1 MIRNFLIL
9 MLALMSNFAMAQS
22 QSISGKI
29 TGVDKEALIGAT
41 VIIKETKQG
50 TVTDVN
56 GIFKI
61 ANVEKGDYTLNVN
74 FIGYKDF
81 VKQISVG
88 SEGLNLSL
96 NLEEDAQMIDQVVIA
111 TSYLDGQAKSLN
123 LQKKSL
129 NITNMVSAD
138 QVGKFPDANIGDAM
152 KRIPGITMQYDQGE
166 ARFGIIRGT
175 APGLNSVMIN
185 GERVPSAEGET
196 RAVQLD
202 LIPSDMIQSIEV
214 NKSVTPDMDADAIG
228 GAVNLKTREASS
240 QTRISATAASGYTPL
255 TDKPIWTGGLVFG
268 KRFFDDKLG
277 LVLSSSYNYREFGSD
292 NIEAEWD
299 EDDYVKELQIRKYR
313 VTRERKSIA
322 ANFDFKLNEKHT
334 FYLKGMYSQRNDWEN
349 RYKLKMEF
357 DEPNENGI
365 SEGKDT
371 KIYVETKGGSD
382 RDRVKNQRLEDQRTR
397 FFSLGAKHDF
407 SDILKVNWTAS
418 IAKASEERP
427 DERYIAYEYEGEEDD
442 NDEYI
447 SGSSPRVRNNFSN
460 PRRPK
465 ASLIDGADYSKFKLA
480 DLYEEQQYTEEID
493 KNLRIDFE
501 MPLSDVFTLK
511 YGARYRGKEKMRDN
525 RLNENESKVF
535 EDKYETMDLFPTSN
549 QTSEDF
555 MPGSEYKSGEFP
567 TREALGSLNPAI
579 FTKKDYEKV
588 AENYEA
594 TENISAGYVMGTFN
608 LGKLTAMTGLRI
620 ENTAIEYT
628 GYEFNKEKADEQE
641 DNYKPDVLNN
651 SKNYTNYLPAIHL
664 RYDINDN
671 FPIRFAWTNTLA
683 RPKYIDLVPYR
694 LVKEKRESL
703 EIGNPELEV
712 TKAMNFDL
720 TTEYYFQKVGLLSGG
735 LFYKRLNNFIYKYEI
750 DDFKDPVTGDTFD
763 EATQYKNGDNA
774 SLYGI
779 ELAAQHQLDYLPGL
793 LNGFVVYANYT
804 YTESEANYPHRE
816 EKTALEGTAGH
827 TWNASLA
834 YEKGGF
840 NARISA
846 NYTNSYIDEL
856 GDEAFEDEYY
866 DQQFFLDINASYAIN
881 NNWRVFAEAKNLTN
895 QPLRYF
901 QGTSERTFQ
910 EEFYGSSFNLGIKF
924 DLIK

>member
-1 MIRNFLIL
+1 MQTFTKSKNMIRNFLIL

-123 LQKKSL
+123 LQKKNL

-240 QTRISATAASGYTPL
+240 QTRISATASSGYTAL
-255 TDKPIWTGGLVFG
+255 TQKPIWNGGLVFG

-277 LVLSSSYNYREFGSD
+277 LVLSGSYNYREFGSD
-292 NIEAEWD
+292 NIEAEWKIEKD
-299 EDDYVKELQIRKYR
+299 DNGKIEKEYIEDFQIRQYQ
-313 VTRERKSIA
+313 VTRERMSAA
-322 ANFDFKLNEKHT
+322 ANLDFKLTDKHV

-349 RYKLKMEF
+349 RYRLRYKDIEQ
-357 DEPNENGI
+357 DDNGNWSAEI
-365 SEGKDT
+365 RR
-371 KIYVETKGGSD
+371 ETKGGVNSD
-382 RDRVKNQRLEDQRTR
+382 RVNNQRLEDQRTK
-397 FFSLGAKHDF
+397 FVSLGGKHDF
-407 SDILKVNWTAS
+407 ANFLQMKWKAS
-418 IAKASEERP
+418 IASASEARP
-427 DERYIAYEYEGEEDD
+427 DERYISYRQKGASISLLEADARKPLFRANESFNAENYE
-442 NDEYI
+442 
-447 SGSSPRVRNNFSN
+447 
-460 PRRPK
+460 
-465 ASLIDGADYSKFKLA
+465 FKEA
-480 DLYEEQQYTEEID
+480 MQEQQYTDEID
-493 KNLRIDFE
+493 RNFKVDFT
-501 MPLSDVFTLK
+501 MPLSDIFTLK
-511 YGARYRGKEKMRDN
+511 YGYRHRGKEKKRN
-525 RLNENESKVF
+525 NSFF
-535 EDKYETMDLFPTSN
+535 EADDELDAVAKIEKMNSVELSDQTKGDFLPGGQYEA
-549 QTSEDF
+549 
-555 MPGSEYKSGEFP
+555 GEFVSKE
-567 TREALGSLNPAI
+567 TLGNLPDSV
-579 FTKKDYEKV
+579 FTKDVPEEYATKNYNAEEK
-588 AENYEA
+588 
-594 TENISAGYVMGTFN
+594 IDAGYVMGTFD
-608 LGKLTAMTGLRI
+608 LGKVTLMTGLRI
-620 ENTAIEYT
+620 ENTSVDYL
-628 GYEFNKEKADEQE
+628 GYEISDESDDIKAVRG
-641 DNYKPDVLNN
+641 DNSYTDVLPALHLKFDVSEN
-651 SKNYTNYLPAIHL
+651 SIIRLAYTNTI
-664 RYDINDN
+664 
-671 FPIRFAWTNTLA
+671 A
-683 RPKYIDLVPYR
+683 RPKYFDLVPYR
-694 LVKEKRESL
+694 AINYEDE
-703 EIGNPELEV
+703 EIEFGNPNL
-712 TKAMNFDL
+712 KAAKSYNLDL
-720 TTEYYFQKVGLLSGG
+720 TGEHYFQKVGLLSAG
-735 LFYKRLNNFIYKYEI
+735 LFVKSIDNFIYTSVI
-750 DDFKDPVTGDTFD
+750 DDYREGDVQFGEAVTY
-763 EATQYKNGDNA
+763 QNGDKA
-774 SLYGI
+774 TLYGI

-793 LNGFVVYANYT
+793 LNGFVIYANYT
-804 YTESEANYPHRE
+804 YTNSEANYPSRE
-816 EKTALEGTAGH
+816 EKTSLEGTAGH

-840 NARISA
+840 NARIST
-846 NYTNSYIDEL
+846 NYTNSYLDEL
-856 GDEAFEDEYY
+856 GSIAENDSYY
-866 DQQFFLDINASYAIN
+866 DNQFFLDINASYAIN

-901 QGTSERTFQ
+901 QGTSERTMQ
-910 EEFYGSSFNLGIKF
+910 EEFYGSSFNLGVKF